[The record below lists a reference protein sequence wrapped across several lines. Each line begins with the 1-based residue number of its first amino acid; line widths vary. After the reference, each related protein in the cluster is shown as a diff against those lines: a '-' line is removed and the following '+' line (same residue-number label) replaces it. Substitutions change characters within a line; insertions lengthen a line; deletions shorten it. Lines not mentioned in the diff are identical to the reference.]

1 MATETNPLEEKRGD
15 RAVRLWPRKL
25 LIIAAATALAAGFIS
40 CATVTRTVVAPPEI
54 PGATFVGSESCSE
67 CHEDK
72 TRDFKTATH
81 ARLQAPGDNAMNV
94 GCESCHGGGSLHKE
108 SGGANRTII
117 NPRKSPE
124 ACFQCHLEMRG
135 RFNLPHHH
143 PVLEGKVTC
152 ADCHDSH
159 KGPVIKSG
167 GTALA
172 AENEACFRCHS
183 AQRGPHAFE
192 HEALREGCVTCH
204 NPHGSVNAKLLTER
218 NANLCLKC
226 HFQAP
231 GQGGADGIGIGDW
244 VHSTPGFLSRG
255 TCWSAGCHEAVHGS
269 HVSSSLRF

>member
-1 MATETNPLEEKRGD
+1 M
-15 RAVRLWPRKL
+15 
-25 LIIAAATALAAGFIS
+25 S
-40 CATVTRTVVAPPEI
+40 CVTSGHVLMAPPSI
-54 PGATFVGSESCSE
+54 PGATFVGSITCRD
-67 CHEDK
+67 CHDNITK
-72 TRDFKTATH
+72 DFPTATH
-81 ARLQAPGDNAMNV
+81 SRLQAEGASAAEM
-94 GCESCHGGGSLHKE
+94 GCESCHGPGSLHNE
-108 SGGANRTII
+108 SGGARNTII

-135 RFNLPHHH
+135 WFNLPHHH
-143 PVLEGKVTC
+143 PVPEGRVNC
-152 ADCHDSH
+152 GDCHNPH

-167 GTALA
+167 GIALA
-172 AENEACFRCHS
+172 AENETCFQCHS

-192 HEALREGCVTCH
+192 HEALREGCVICH

-231 GQGGADGIGIGDW
+231 GQTDAGGIVIGDW
-244 VHSTPGFLSRG
+244 LHSTAGFLSRG